1 MAFSLSLNNISKKY
15 NQNWI
20 FKSVGISISNSE
32 KLVILGANG
41 SGKSTLLQ
49 IISGYVSQTD
59 GTIEYLWNNKR
70 VEKVNIYNH
79 FSIAAPSIE
88 LIEEFTL
95 IENANFFIQL
105 KPLVNNMNA
114 DDIAQLCYLE
124 NSKDKPINQFSS
136 GMKQRVKLALA
147 ITAQTPLLLLDEPSS
162 NLDKQGIDW
171 YKKLVLDFAID
182 KTIVVCS
189 NQINDEF
196 FFCSKQ
202 LVIDDYK

>member
-20 FKSVGISISNSE
+20 FKSVDISISNSE

-59 GTIEYLWNNKR
+59 GTIEYLWNNKP
-70 VEKVNIYNH
+70 VEKDNIYNH

>member
-32 KLVILGANG
+32 KLVILGSNG

-59 GTIEYLWNNKR
+59 GTIEYLWNNKT
-70 VEKVNIYNH
+70 VEKDNIYNH

-147 ITAQTPLLLLDEPSS
+147 ITAQLLYYCLM
-162 NLDKQGIDW
+162 NLPQILINKVLIGIKNW
-171 YKKLVLDFAID
+171 FWILQSI
-182 KTIVVCS
+182 
-189 NQINDEF
+189 
-196 FFCSKQ
+196 KQ
-202 LVIDDYK
+202 LLFAPTRLTTSFFSALNN

>member
-1 MAFSLSLNNISKKY
+1 
-15 NQNWI
+15 
-20 FKSVGISISNSE
+20 
-32 KLVILGANG
+32 
-41 SGKSTLLQ
+41 
-49 IISGYVSQTD
+49 
-59 GTIEYLWNNKR
+59 
-70 VEKVNIYNH
+70 
-79 FSIAAPSIE
+79 
-88 LIEEFTL
+88 
-95 IENANFFIQL
+95 
-105 KPLVNNMNA
+105 MNA

-124 NSKDKPINQFSS
+124 NSKNKPINQFSS

-171 YKKLVLDFAID
+171 YKKLVTDFAID

-196 FFCSKQ
+196 FFCTKQ

>member
-32 KLVILGANG
+32 KLVILGSNG

-59 GTIEYLWNNKR
+59 GTIEYLWNNKT
-70 VEKVNIYNH
+70 VEKDNIYNH